1 MLTFLAFVLA
11 LLTLLTISLQR
22 TYAGLP
28 LRELK
33 HRARQG
39 DEVAEALVKVVG
51 YEHSLRAVLWFLIA
65 ITSAGFFVV
74 VSRYTPAW
82 FALTAAVVIVWL
94 GFVWLPAAK
103 VSGYSQKLA
112 AWLAPLFSK
121 ILLYL
126 HPMIDAISRLVHHYR
141 PLSFHTGLYDRQD
154 LIDLIEQQ
162 KVQVDSRIEATELD
176 IAQHA
181 LTFGDIAIGERMVP
195 KRQVKLVSVDDPL
208 GPIIMD
214 ELHASG
220 HSRFPVYEGKKTD
233 VVGTLYLHDL
243 VRAKGGG
250 TVRELMKQ
258 KVYYLH
264 EDQSLYDGLQAVLKT
279 HHHLF
284 IVVNEFEDFVGVIS
298 SEDILEAIVGRP
310 IIDEFDQYDD
320 LRAVAGRA
328 ASVQHQKHEPKPE
341 PEQSEEQN
349 DIEEPGPEPAE
360 KPPEPESTE
369 PPTE

>member
-1 MLTFLAFVLA
+1 MLNILAVVLA
-11 LLTLLTISLQR
+11 LLMLLAISLQR
-22 TYAGLP
+22 TYASLP
-28 LRELK
+28 LKELK

-39 DEVAEALVKVVG
+39 DELADGLVRAVG

-74 VSRYTPAW
+74 VSRYTPVW
-82 FALTAAVVIVWL
+82 FALTAAGVIVWL

-103 VSGYSQKLA
+103 VSTYSQKLA
-112 AWLAPLFSK
+112 AWLAPVFSRL
-121 ILLYL
+121 LLYL
-126 HPMIDAISRLVHHYR
+126 HPMIDAISRLIRHYR
-141 PLSFHTGLYDRQD
+141 PLNFHTGLYDRQD
-154 LIDLIEQQ
+154 LIDLIDQQ
-162 KVQVDSRIEATELD
+162 KVQVDNRIEATELD
-176 IAQHA
+176 IAHHA
-181 LTFGDIAIGERMVP
+181 LTFGDITIGERMVP
-195 KRQVKLVSVDDPL
+195 KRQVKLVSVDDSL

-233 VVGTLYLHDL
+233 IVGTLYLHDL
-243 VRAKGGG
+243 VRAKSGG
-250 TVRELMKQ
+250 TVRELMKR

-284 IVVNEFEDFVGVIS
+284 IVINEFEDFVGVIS

-328 ASVQHQKHEPKPE
+328 AGVQHQKHEPKPE
-341 PEQSEEQN
+341 E
-349 DIEEPGPEPAE
+349 EEPETETTE
-360 KPPEPESTE
+360 KETSEQEST
-369 PPTE
+369 TEEETEVVE